1 MEAAQSRFAVRSVN
15 SKERGQLITPR
26 PLQPFKA
33 KVLDS
38 RLMVIKL
45 AAMPAEAMAAVTSM
59 AHFTLP
65 WCPFFS
71 KFVA

>member
-15 SKERGQLITPR
+15 SKERGQLIT
-26 PLQPFKA
+26 
-33 KVLDS
+33 
-38 RLMVIKL
+38 LMVIKL
-45 AAMPAEAMAAVTSM
+45 AAIPAEAMAAVTSM